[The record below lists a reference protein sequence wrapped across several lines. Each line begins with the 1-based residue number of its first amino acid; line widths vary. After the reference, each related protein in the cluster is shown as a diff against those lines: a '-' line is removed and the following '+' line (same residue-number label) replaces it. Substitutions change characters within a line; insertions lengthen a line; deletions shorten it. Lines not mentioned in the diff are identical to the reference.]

1 MKNLFSRREVFS
13 IRKFSMG
20 VASVMIA
27 ASLMVPSQA
36 NVQLL
41 KAKENIEVQANK
53 DINIRVLERDGGAV
67 IELGA
72 TKDLTDVDVN
82 VMLNGNR
89 VVAYHIASIKA
100 GQKIEK
106 KVTKEQLETIKK
118 LISNGQKTLPNT
130 AIVEKSVS
138 QTINIAGNSLRVD
151 VKYHV
156 EDNSVPEV
164 KQEKKEVKPTPEVKP
179 EQPKP
184 EIKPEQPKPEVQ
196 PEKPVETPSTPKPE
210 VKPEQPKPEVKPEQ
224 PKPEVKPEQLKPE
237 EKPEQPKPELKPEQ
251 PKPELKPEQPK
262 PEVKPEQS
270 KPEVKPEQ
278 PKPEVRPEQ
287 PKPEVKPEQPKS
299 EVKPE
304 QPKPEVKPEQP
315 KPEVKPE
322 QPKPE
327 VKPEQ
332 PKPEVKPEQPKP
344 EVKPEQPN
352 KQNKPEEKEENKVVK
367 FEDANLKRILLKKLK
382 DYKGVDEED
391 DGLAGEYN
399 IKIKDKNYRKDKN
412 DTEIYEKDME
422 QLESFA
428 IRGFDEETFESF
440 VGDQQIKSIVGLE
453 KAVNLKQLTISGNP
467 DDSRGALRN
476 ISPLRGLKNL
486 ELLRLSHNDIIDISP
501 IEGLTN
507 LKHLFL
513 SHNQIKNI
521 DAVKNLT
528 NLESLDFARN
538 IGEERISD
546 ISAIANLTKLKLLGL
561 SDANI
566 PDISV
571 LKNLVNLETFM
582 ANDSKIENI
591 SVLNNAKNLKI
602 LYLDKNK
609 ITDVSVVKDL
619 VELTELYLRNNNISE
634 IDFSKLTKLSDVNV
648 EGNKISDYS
657 SLEKLTSLKYVN
669 LSKQHVDLNR
679 EYTLDSNSVEMDMP
693 IIGLKSH
700 AKEGTI
706 KVTSDNDKVKASYDE
721 KTNKVIL
728 SVTDEVMKEFANKK
742 LSVNL
747 KVLYVDKEDYKSE
760 ETNIDVNNIKLN
772 IKEKI
777 VEPKKLVVDGIVV
790 TNKNKPVLTKLTFA
804 FINKKNENEVIQ
816 KDTNLGMIGGVEL
829 TKDEVYTVTLNDNK
843 KYQMDEIDVVAREEE
858 GYTVL
863 FNAKTNEII
872 QNIEVKEVKK
882 EEIPKENDI
891 ETLDGITAKVIDSTG
906 KAIKDAPFRLYE
918 FDGLIP
924 NIVRQARTGE
934 DGTLTLMS
942 NQLKPNKKYELR
954 IEKRDTAFNREN
966 VIFNTDDDGDI
977 VSIDNKIITA
987 DSTGIIEFKEER
999 KNDNEI
1005 KTVKTYYKVVDGN
1018 GNPVENVELSVNGIR
1033 TKITTLKNARSN
1045 KDGIVELD
1053 VEAKVNGVDY
1063 IVNVSKNDQFNWEFK
1078 PDSVNLNVSENG
1090 VITYSDSEGKYTL
1103 TDYNG
1108 TKIPVFVV
1116 KRVDL
1121 NYLKTDLREKIKEAE
1136 AELEKTP
1143 NKELTDI
1150 VNSAKEEL
1158 AKSETLPIYVKG
1170 YIGNLTTALE
1180 KIKKSRVDEKPLKK
1194 GTIPEMLVRNGKTPE
1209 LNEVTVEFINKNNP
1223 KDKVVATSE
1232 NGMLS
1237 NVQLTVGEEYIIKVK
1252 GQGDEVLPNNL
1263 VLKEE
1268 EGEFIPY
1275 KVGTDEFYDS
1285 IDLDELKKEEIIKE
1299 DLSKIRDELEKLTN
1313 RELRTEKGYVANEGN
1328 QTANNAWINARTE
1341 AEKILRNPN
1350 ATKEQLET
1358 AISNLTEKIN
1368 DALVGSEKTKV
1379 KKLIVSSNKDNEDKL
1394 KLRAELN
1401 RAKTIEEVNA
1411 VAEKVGGKVTPP
1423 RENNTETKPEGSNP
1437 GTASEKPGGNN
1448 PGTTSEKPGESNPG
1462 TTPEKPKT
1470 EDGNIVAVKEAIAQ
1484 NKLPGKGGLLLLDVE
1499 VKNTDVNK
1507 VGLVAYR
1514 DGVKT
1519 DNVTIDKFLTEST
1532 NKVSYT
1538 ITVPKNETDKE
1549 IKYKFVATVDGVET
1563 NKYLEKTQDAFV
1575 EEAKISNYSLENEV
1589 LQGGGEGRLV
1599 LKGNNLTTSNVKIRV
1614 FDADSIEE
1622 NTPLTNS
1629 IVYEKSNN
1637 NLVAKINFP
1646 ENNTNT
1652 SKSYKVKIYQNGKE
1666 VNITTLEGR
1675 DRRDKPTFT
1684 VVGKGQDSSK
1694 PVLSNLTITSYRTSG
1709 TGAVNDGVEKTE
1721 TTVASNQVSKKTE
1734 VHLYGANLNEVK
1746 TKVKIV
1752 DQNGVEWPIEGAES
1766 DLVKMVLAGKSGVNN
1781 GILGNGT
1788 FQIAE
1793 IILPGNL
1800 KENMKF
1806 TYTFAVDGT
1815 NFDTT
1820 HKVHAIVEK
1829 TGGQVDPAVKT
1840 ITLKYQDETGKK
1852 IAEDKVLKAY
1862 SHFPVSVGKVDV
1874 AGYTFVKVKDI
1885 SALNDRIGEKTEIT
1899 YVYKNSNS
1907 DSMTTEKPKVE
1918 DSNNGTQPA
1927 VNEDV
1932 KKLKEQLQN
1941 LVAKDL
1947 RTESNYKMSGTG
1959 EEIAWL
1965 NLRKKANEVLSKA
1978 DSDRNELEIRI
1989 NKLSAAIKTLEEAN
2003 AQKNSNSTE
2012 VTPPN
2017 NNAASTTEEL
2027 EKVRKEAKSMVL
2039 NSEFI
2044 QDKTKYFKRIKEAT
2058 TVEVLK
2064 VLISEI
2070 DNLNNNGGKETT
2082 EEENIPESTDQLK
2095 SKLQK
2100 LVDNDLIKN
2109 EKFSQVTPELQSEY
2123 KKARALANKLLN
2135 NDASKEELKEQ
2146 IKVLETV
2153 IKKIVG

>member
-1 MKNLFSRREVFS
+1 MKNLFSRKEVFS

-20 VASVMIA
+20 AVSVMIA
-27 ASLMVPSQA
+27 ASLLVTPQTELH
-36 NVQLL
+36 VL

-53 DINIRVLERDGGAV
+53 DVNISIIERNGEAV
-67 IELGA
+67 IELTA
-72 TKDLTDVDVN
+72 TKDLTDIDVN

-89 VVAYHIASIKA
+89 VASYHIASLKA
-100 GQKIEK
+100 GEKIEK
-106 KVTKEQLETIKK
+106 KVTKDQLEVIKK

-130 AIVEKSVS
+130 AIVERSAS
-138 QTINIAGNSLRVD
+138 QIISIGGNTLRVE

-156 EDNSVPEV
+156 EDNVVPEV
-164 KQEKKEVKPTPEVKP
+164 KPTKAVENSEQPKSEVKPTPDKP
-179 EQPKP
+179 VEPK
-184 EIKPEQPKPEVQ
+184 EEKEVQ
-196 PEKPVETPSTPKPE
+196 PEKPVETPNTPK
-210 VKPEQPKPEVKPEQ
+210 
-224 PKPEVKPEQLKPE
+224 
-237 EKPEQPKPELKPEQ
+237 
-251 PKPELKPEQPK
+251 
-262 PEVKPEQS
+262 S
-270 KPEVKPEQ
+270 
-278 PKPEVRPEQ
+278 
-287 PKPEVKPEQPKS
+287 EVKPEQPKS

-315 KPEVKPE
+315 KPEKTNE
-322 QPKPE
+322 QNEPGK
-327 VKPEQ
+327 
-332 PKPEVKPEQPKP
+332 
-344 EVKPEQPN
+344 
-352 KQNKPEEKEENKVVK
+352 KEENKVVK

-391 DGLAGEYN
+391 DGLAGEFN
-399 IKIKDKNYRKDKN
+399 IKIKDKSYRKDKN

-467 DDSRGALRN
+467 DDSKGALRD

-501 IEGLTN
+501 VEGLTN

-571 LKNLVNLETFM
+571 LKNLVNLEIFM
-582 ANDSKIENI
+582 ANDSKIEDI
-591 SVLNNAKNLKI
+591 SVLKNAKNLKI

-648 EGNKISDYS
+648 QGNKISDYS
-657 SLEKLTSLKYVN
+657 SLEKLTALKYVN
-669 LSKQHVDLNR
+669 LSKQNVDLNR

-693 IIGLKSH
+693 IVGLKSH

-706 KVTSDNDKVKASYDE
+706 KVTSDNDKVKVSYDE
-721 KTNKVIL
+721 KTNKVTL
-728 SVTDEVMKEFANKK
+728 SVTDNVMKEFANKK

-772 IKEKI
+772 VKEK
-777 VEPKKLVVDGIVV
+777 VSESKKLGIDGIFV
-790 TNKNKPVLTKLTFA
+790 THKNKPVLDKLTYA
-804 FINKKNENEVIQ
+804 FINKKNGDEVFQ
-816 KDTNLGMIGGVEL
+816 KDTNLGMISGVEL
-829 TKDEVYTVTLNDNK
+829 TKDEVYTVTLNDNE
-843 KYQMDEIDVVAREEE
+843 KYQMDEIEVVARENEE
-858 GYTVL
+858 GYTIL
-863 FNAKTNEII
+863 YNAKTNEII
-872 QNIEVKEVKK
+872 QNIEVKEVEK
-882 EEIPKENDI
+882 EKTPEEDI
-891 ETLDGITAKVIDSTG
+891 EAIDGITAKVLDRAG
-906 KAIKDAPFRLYE
+906 KPISNAPFRLFE
-918 FDGLIP
+918 FDGGIP
-924 NIVRQARTGE
+924 NIVRQDKTGE
-934 DGTLTLMS
+934 DGTLTFKS

-966 VIFNTDDDGDI
+966 VIFNTDGNGDI

-987 DSTGIIEFKEER
+987 ETTGIIEFKEER
-999 KNDNEI
+999 KNDNEV
-1005 KTVKTYYKVVDGN
+1005 KTVKSYYKVVDEK

-1053 VEAKVNGVDY
+1053 LEKKVNGVDY

-1090 VITYSDSEGKYTL
+1090 VITYNDSEGKYTL

-1121 NYLKTDLREKIKEAE
+1121 NYLKTDLTNKIKEAE
-1136 AELEKTP
+1136 VELEKAS
-1143 NKELTDI
+1143 NKELNDI
-1150 VNSAKEEL
+1150 VTSAKEEL
-1158 AKSETLPIYVKG
+1158 AKTETLPIYVKG
-1170 YIGNLTTALE
+1170 YIDNLTTALN
-1180 KIKKSRVDEKPLKK
+1180 KIKESKIDKKTVKK
-1194 GTIPEMLVRNGKTPE
+1194 GEIPEILVRNGREPE
-1209 LNEVTVEFINKNNP
+1209 LREITFEFVNKQDSTDKVEVT
-1223 KDKVVATSE
+1223 SS
-1232 NGMLS
+1232 NGSLT
-1237 NVQLTVGEEYIIKVK
+1237 NIELTVGAEYIIKVK
-1252 GQGDEVLPNNL
+1252 GKDNQVLPGSL
-1263 VLKEE
+1263 EIKEE
-1268 EGEFIPY
+1268 DGNFVPY

-1285 IDLDELKKEEIIKE
+1285 IDLGELKKEDKPKE
-1299 DLSKIRDELEKLTN
+1299 DLSKIRGELEKLVS
-1313 RELRTEKGYVANEGN
+1313 RELRIEKGYIANDGN
-1328 QTANNAWINARTE
+1328 QPANNTWIEAKIE
-1341 AEKILRNPN
+1341 AEKVLKNSN
-1350 ATKEQLET
+1350 ATKEQLEA
-1358 AISNLTEKIN
+1358 AISNLTEKTNAAI
-1368 DALVGSEKTKV
+1368 VGSEKTKV

-1411 VAEKVGGKVTPP
+1411 VAEKVGGKVTPTGG
-1423 RENNTETKPEGSNP
+1423 NNTETKPEKTEGSNA
-1437 GTASEKPGGNN
+1437 GTTPEKP
-1448 PGTTSEKPGESNPG
+1448 KVPGETKPDNPKNES
-1462 TTPEKPKT
+1462 TPEKPKT
-1470 EDGNIVAVKEAIAQ
+1470 EDGNIVAIKEAIVTK
-1484 NKLPGKGGLLLLDVE
+1484 NLSGKGGLLLFDVE

-1519 DNVTIDKFLTEST
+1519 ENVTIDKFLTEST

-1538 ITVPKNETDKE
+1538 ITVPKNEINKDV
-1549 IKYKFVATVDGVET
+1549 KYKFVVTVDGAET
-1563 NKYLEKTQDAFV
+1563 NKYLEKTQEAFV

-1614 FDADSIEE
+1614 FNADSIEE
-1622 NTPLTNS
+1622 NTILTNS
-1629 IVYEKSNN
+1629 AVYEKRNN
-1637 NLVAKINFP
+1637 DLVVKINFP

-1684 VVGKGQDSSK
+1684 VVGKDQDSTK

-1709 TGAVNDGVEKTE
+1709 TGAVNDGIEKTE

-1766 DLVKMVLAGKSGVNN
+1766 DLIKMVLAGKSGVNN

-1815 NFDTT
+1815 NFDTI

-1829 TGGQVDPAVKT
+1829 TGGQVDPVVKT

-1899 YVYKNSNS
+1899 YVYKNSNG
-1907 DSMTTEKPKVE
+1907 DSMTAEKPKVE
-1918 DSNNGTQPA
+1918 DSNNGTQPV

-1947 RTESNYKMSGTG
+1947 RTESNYKMQGTG
-1959 EEIAWL
+1959 EETAWL
-1965 NLRKKANEVLSKA
+1965 NSRNNAEKVLSKA
-1978 DSDRNELEIRI
+1978 GADKNELEIRI
-1989 NKLSAAIKTLEEAN
+1989 NKLSADIKTLEEAN
-2003 AQKNSNSTE
+2003 AQKNSNSPEATS
-2012 VTPPN
+2012 PN
-2017 NNAASTTEEL
+2017 NNAAPATEEL
-2027 EKVRKEAKSMVL
+2027 KLAKEEAKSKVL

-2044 QDKTKYFKRIKEAT
+2044 QDKNKYIKRIKEAT
-2058 TVEVLK
+2058 TVDVLK
-2064 VLISEI
+2064 AMILEI
-2070 DNLNNNGGKETT
+2070 DNLNNSEGKESAT
-2082 EEENIPESTDQLK
+2082 EENILESVEQLRT
-2095 SKLQK
+2095 KLQK
-2100 LVDNDLIKN
+2100 LVANDLRKN
-2109 EKFSQVTPELQSEY
+2109 EKFSQATSELRSEY

-2135 NDASKEELKEQ
+2135 NDDTSKEQLKEQ
-2146 IKVLETV
+2146 ILKLETAA
-2153 IKKIVG
+2153 KKILG

>member
-1 MKNLFSRREVFS
+1 MKNLFSRKEVFS

-20 VASVMIA
+20 VASVMVA
-27 ASLMVPSQA
+27 ASLIVSSQA
-36 NVQLL
+36 NVHLL
-41 KAKENIEVQANK
+41 EAKENIEVQANK
-53 DINIRVLERDGGAV
+53 DIDMRVLERDGGAV
-67 IELGA
+67 IELAA
-72 TKDLTDVDVN
+72 TKDLIDVDVN

-89 VVAYHIASIKA
+89 VASYHIASIKA

-106 KVTKEQLETIKK
+106 KVTKEQLEKIKK
-118 LISNGQKTLPNT
+118 LIANGQKTLPNT
-130 AIVEKSVS
+130 AIVERSVS
-138 QTINIAGNSLRVD
+138 QTINIVGNSLRVD

-164 KQEKKEVKPTPEVKP
+164 NPTSEVKPKKSEINPTPEVKP
-179 EQPKP
+179 E
-184 EIKPEQPKPEVQ
+184 
-196 PEKPVETPSTPKPE
+196 KPV
-210 VKPEQPKPEVKPEQ
+210 
-224 PKPEVKPEQLKPE
+224 
-237 EKPEQPKPELKPEQ
+237 
-251 PKPELKPEQPK
+251 
-262 PEVKPEQS
+262 
-270 KPEVKPEQ
+270 
-278 PKPEVRPEQ
+278 
-287 PKPEVKPEQPKS
+287 
-299 EVKPE
+299 VKPE

-327 VKPEQ
+327 QPKPEQ
-332 PKPEVKPEQPKP
+332 PKPEVKPEQPVP
-344 EVKPEQPN
+344 GEQPGN
-352 KQNKPEEKEENKVVK
+352 LSEIAKPKGQENSDKDEEVIIN
-367 FEDANLKRILLKKLK
+367 DPILKKLINK
-382 DYKGVDEED
+382 NLSSERAD
-391 DGLAGEYN
+391 N
-399 IKIKDKNYRKDKN
+399 QKITKK
-412 DTEIYEKDME
+412 E
-422 QLESFA
+422 LESLKELSLK
-428 IRGFDEETFESF
+428 DEKGKNILTTTSLKDTPEFKFIQTH
-440 VGDQQIKSIVGLE
+440 GIKNLLGLE
-453 KAVNLKQLTISGNP
+453 NAVNLEKLYLNENEISDLSPIAKLNKLTKLSLIRNRISDLHPLSELTNLEYL
-467 DDSRGALRN
+467 DLYANKIED
-476 ISPLRGLKNL
+476 ISPLAK
-486 ELLRLSHNDIIDISP
+486 
-501 IEGLTN
+501 LTN
-507 LKHLFL
+507 LKHLDL
-513 SHNQIKNI
+513 HNNNDQTGDPVHPTISGGIKDI
-521 DAVKNLT
+521 SVVKNLT
-528 NLESLDFARN
+528 KLEMLSLGSN
-538 IGEERISD
+538 NISD
-546 ISAIANLTKLKLLGL
+546 ITPIKNLT
-561 SDANI
+561 NI
-566 PDISV
+566 
-571 LKNLVNLETFM
+571 
-582 ANDSKIENI
+582 
-591 SVLNNAKNLKI
+591 
-602 LYLDKNK
+602 
-609 ITDVSVVKDL
+609 KDL
-619 VELTELYLRNNNISE
+619 VLGGNHISNYSGLEQYIADRVAKQQEGEGSVSFAGQRINYDKTIDVSKPNVAMDSPFKGLNEL
-634 IDFSKLTKLSDVNV
+634 
-648 EGNKISDYS
+648 G
-657 SLEKLTSLKYVN
+657 EKLAKVFESDEPVN
-669 LSKQHVDLNR
+669 LFSEVTTNVDGVSATYNPETSKFDFTFTEEFLNKNQGK
-679 EYTLDSNSVEMDMP
+679 EIP
-693 IIGLKSH
+693 I
-700 AKEGTI
+700 
-706 KVTSDNDKVKASYDE
+706 
-721 KTNKVIL
+721 
-728 SVTDEVMKEFANKK
+728 
-742 LSVNL
+742 NL
-747 KVLYVDKEDYKSE
+747 KVGVGDYAWNVK
-760 ETNIDVNNIKLN
+760 NIKLN
-772 IKEKI
+772 IKEKV
-777 VEPKKLVVDGIVV
+777 VEPKKLAVDDIVV
-790 TNKNKPVLTKLTFA
+790 TNKNKPVLPKLTFA
-804 FINKKNENEVIQ
+804 FINKKNENEVVQ
-816 KDTNLGMIGGVEL
+816 KDTNLGMISGVEL
-829 TKDEVYTVTLNDNK
+829 IKDEVYTVTLNDNE

-872 QNIEVKEVKK
+872 QNIEVREVEKEKTP
-882 EEIPKENDI
+882 EEDDI

-966 VIFNTDDDGDI
+966 VVFYTDEDSDI

-987 DSTGIIEFKEER
+987 ETTGIIEFKEER

-1005 KTVKTYYKVVDGN
+1005 KTVKSYYKVVDEN

-1090 VITYSDSEGKYTL
+1090 VITYIDSEGKYSL

-1116 KRVDL
+1116 KKVNL

-1136 AELEKTP
+1136 GVLDKAS
-1143 NKELTDI
+1143 NKELNEI
-1150 VNSAKEEL
+1150 VISAKEEL

-1170 YIGNLTTALE
+1170 YIDNLTNVLNKLKE
-1180 KIKKSRVDEKPLKK
+1180 SKVDKKTVKK
-1194 GTIPEMLVRNGKTPE
+1194 GEIPEILVRNGREPE
-1209 LNEVTVEFINKNNP
+1209 LREITFEFVNKQDP
-1223 KDKVVATSE
+1223 TDKVKVTSS
-1232 NGMLS
+1232 NGSLT
-1237 NVQLTVGEEYIIKVK
+1237 NIELTVGVEYTIKVK
-1252 GQGDEVLPNNL
+1252 GENNQVLPDSL
-1263 VLKEE
+1263 EIKEE
-1268 EGEFIPY
+1268 DGNFVPY
-1275 KVGTDEFYDS
+1275 KAGTDEFYDT
-1285 IDLDELKKEEIIKE
+1285 IDLSELKKEEVPKE
-1299 DLSKIRDELEKLTN
+1299 DLSEIHAELEKLVN
-1313 RELRTEKGYVANEGN
+1313 RELRTEKGYIANDGN
-1328 QTANNAWINARTE
+1328 QPANNAWIVAKTE

-1350 ATKEQLET
+1350 STKEQLET
-1358 AISNLTEKIN
+1358 AISNLTEKTN

-1379 KKLIVSSNKDNEDKL
+1379 KKLIIASDKDNEDKL

-1401 RAKTIEEVNA
+1401 AAKTIEEVNA

-1423 RENNTETKPEGSNP
+1423 GGNNTETKPE
-1437 GTASEKPGGNN
+1437 KPGESK
-1448 PGTTSEKPGESNPG
+1448 PGITPEKPGESKPGIIPEKPGESKPG

-1470 EDGNIVAVKEAIAQ
+1470 EDGNIVSIKEAIVQ
-1484 NKLPGKGGLLLLDVE
+1484 KNLPGKGGLLLLDVE

-1507 VGLVAYR
+1507 VELVAYR

-1538 ITVPKNETDKE
+1538 ITVPKNESDKE
-1549 IKYKFVATVDGVET
+1549 VKYKFVVTVDGVET
-1563 NKYLEKTQDAFV
+1563 NKFLEKTQEAFV
-1575 EEAKISNYSLENEV
+1575 EEAKISNYSLENEA
-1589 LQGGGEGRLV
+1589 LQGGGEGSLV

-1614 FDADSIEE
+1614 FNADSIEE
-1622 NTPLTNS
+1622 NTTLTNS
-1629 IVYEKSNN
+1629 VVYEKRNN

-1646 ENNTNT
+1646 ENNTNI

-1666 VNITTLEGR
+1666 VNITTLDGR

-1709 TGAVNDGVEKTE
+1709 TGAVSDGVEKTE

-1766 DLVKMVLAGKSGVNN
+1766 DLIKMVLAGKSGVNN

-1918 DSNNGTQPA
+1918 DSNNGTQPE

-1932 KKLKEQLQN
+1932 KKLKEQLQD
-1941 LVAKDL
+1941 LVATDL
-1947 RTESNYKMSGTG
+1947 RTESNYKMQGTG
-1959 EEIAWL
+1959 EETAWL
-1965 NLRKKANEVLSKA
+1965 NSRKNAEKALAKVDVEKS
-1978 DSDRNELEIRI
+1978 ELELRI
-1989 NKLSAAIKTLEEAN
+1989 KKLTNAIETLKVAN
-2003 AQKNSNSTE
+2003 AQKNSNSTV

-2017 NNAASTTEEL
+2017 DNEESTTEEI
-2027 EKVRKEAKSMVL
+2027 EKVRKEAKSKVL

-2058 TVEVLK
+2058 TVEVLR

-2070 DNLNNNGGKETT
+2070 DNLNNNGGKETI
-2082 EEENIPESTDQLK
+2082 EEENILESIEQLK

-2100 LVDNDLIKN
+2100 LVDNDLRKN
-2109 EKFSQVTPELQSEY
+2109 EKFSQVTPELKSEY

-2135 NDASKEELKEQ
+2135 EDATKEQLKEQ
-2146 IKVLETV
+2146 ITALETV
-2153 IKKIVG
+2153 VKKILG